1 MKKQILLTC
10 IIFSLFVVSRVFA
23 QQQES
28 YTFCTGS
35 RYAYLLDTATTSTST
50 YFQRYDIG
58 YTSYVAHMQNDTIY
72 QGSGQGSGPGSY
84 ASIKKYAI
92 TGNNTVSN
100 VWTYTLSK
108 AHHDICPMPNGNILV
123 IVDETINL
131 STYGGSSTSV
141 SSPIICEIK
150 PTGATTGTVVW
161 EWHLKD
167 HLCQT
172 SSSSNTYATYVTDVK
187 QHPELFYVACTTN
200 GGVATDWFHANGLDY
215 NPTLDQIVWCS
226 HIKNELYVIDH
237 STTTAQA
244 ATHTGGKSGKGG
256 DFLYRWGSPE
266 NYGCTADGNGISLS
280 VIHDVRWIPATNK
293 KYPNHISLYHNGGC
307 SSGKG
312 TVIHLPPYN
321 GYNYTYT
328 PGQIVGPT
336 SCITPTTPTFDVSN
350 QGGTQVLENG
360 NILIC
365 RPGRTFYECNGSGT
379 TYQTISVGT
388 VQADRLK
395 KNELIGPF
403 LTSSSSSQT
412 VCKNTAITL
421 DCTPVASKM
430 VTNPTYTYAWS
441 SNPSGFNST
450 SKSASHTPTSA
461 GTYTYTV
468 TVTMTGTVGT
478 TSVTSTNTSTVT
490 VIVDD
495 CTGIEKIN
503 NKPELTITPNP
514 SKGIFAL
521 NEDFTKTTNYEISI
535 YNSFGEQIMKTKN
548 ASTFD
553 LSEYSNGIYFITI
566 KTEDN
571 TIYNKKIIVLK

>member
-10 IIFSLFVVSRVFA
+10 IIFSLFVVTRVFA

-35 RYAYLLDTATTSTST
+35 NYAYLLDTATTSTST
-50 YFQRYDIG
+50 YFQRYNIG
-58 YTSYVAHMQNDTIY
+58 STPYVAHMLKDTIY
-72 QGSGQGSGPGSY
+72 QGYGKGNITAGGY
-84 ASIKKYAI
+84 ASVKKWAI
-92 TGNNTVSN
+92 TGNNTVST
-100 VWTYTLSK
+100 VWTYTVSD
-108 AHHDICPMPNGNILV
+108 AHHDICPMPNGNVLIFV
-123 IVDETINL
+123 REQKTATQVQAV
-131 STYGGSSTSV
+131 GGSTS
-141 SSPIICEIK
+141 SSIYFDIIREIK
-150 PTGATTGTVVW
+150 PTGTNTGQVVW
-161 EWHLKD
+161 EWKLFD
-167 HLCQT
+167 HLCQNT
-172 SSSSNTYATYVTDVK
+172 SSTKPNYVTSIAQNPQRWNVNCNLTSDGF
-187 QHPELFYVACTTN
+187 HP
-200 GGVATDWFHANGLDY
+200 NGLDY
-215 NPTLDQIVWCS
+215 NAELDQIVFSS
-226 HIKNELYVIDH
+226 HNQDEIFVIDH
-237 STTTAQA
+237 STTTAEA
-244 ATHTGGKSGKGG
+244 ATSTGGKAGKGG
-256 DFLYRWGSPE
+256 DFLYRWGKPQ
-266 NYGCTADGNGISLS
+266 NYGCTTDGNGITLN

-293 KYPNHISLYHNGGC
+293 KYPNHISFYHNSGC

-312 TVIHLPPYN
+312 TVIHLPPHN

-328 PGQIVGPT
+328 PGQVIGPT
-336 SCITPTTPTFDVSN
+336 SCITPTTPTFSVSN
-350 QGGTQVLENG
+350 MGGTQVLENG
-360 NILIC
+360 NVLIC
-365 RPGRTFYECNGSGT
+365 KPGSTFYECNGSGT

-403 LTSSSSSQT
+403 LTSSSSSQK
-412 VCKNTAITL
+412 VCKNTAISL
-421 DCTPVASKM
+421 DCSPVASKM

-441 SNPSGFNST
+441 SSPSGFNST

>member
-35 RYAYLLDTATTSTST
+35 SYAYLLDTATTSTST
-50 YFQRYDIG
+50 YFQRYNIG
-58 YTSYVAHMQNDTIY
+58 STPYVAHMLKDTIY
-72 QGSGQGSGPGSY
+72 QGYGQGSVAGGY
-84 ASIKKYAI
+84 ASVKKWAI
-92 TGNNTVSN
+92 TGNNTVSA
-100 VWTYTLSK
+100 VWTYTVSD
-108 AHHDICPMPNGNILV
+108 AHHDICPMPNGNVLIFV
-123 IVDETINL
+123 REKKTTAQVQAVGGSTS
-131 STYGGSSTSV
+131 STYIYFD
-141 SSPIICEIK
+141 IIREIK
-150 PTGATTGTVVW
+150 PTGTTTGQVVW
-161 EWHLKD
+161 EWKLFD
-167 HLCQT
+167 HLCQNTDAAKPNYVSSIAQNPQRWNVNCNLT
-172 SSSSNTYATYVTDVK
+172 SDGF
-187 QHPELFYVACTTN
+187 HP
-200 GGVATDWFHANGLDY
+200 NGLDY
-215 NPTLDQIVWCS
+215 NAELDQIVFSS
-226 HIKNELYVIDH
+226 HNQDEIFVIDH
-237 STTTAQA
+237 STTTAEA
-244 ATHTGGKSGKGG
+244 ATSTGGNAGKGG
-256 DFLYRWGSPE
+256 DFLYRWGKPS
-266 NYGCTADGNGISLS
+266 NYGLSASGNGITLN
-280 VIHDVRWIPATNK
+280 VIHDVRWIPASNK
-293 KYPNHISLYHNGGC
+293 KYPNHISLFHNNGC

-312 TVIHLPPYN
+312 TVIHLPPHN

-328 PGQIVGPT
+328 PGQVIGPT
-336 SCITPTTPTFDVSN
+336 SCITPTTPTFSVSN
-350 QGGTQVLENG
+350 MGGTQVLENG
-360 NILIC
+360 NVLIC
-365 RPGRTFYECNGSGT
+365 KPGSTFYECNGSGT
-379 TYQTISVGT
+379 TLQTISVQT

-395 KNELIGPF
+395 KKELVGPF
-403 LTSSSSSQT
+403 LTSSSSSQK

-421 DCTPVASKM
+421 DCTPSASKM

-521 NEDFTKTTNYEISI
+521 NEDFAKTTNYEISI